1 MPATSDDKV
10 LSRDF
15 TISVNTGTS
24 GNPTWTPIGGLDED
38 GISIK
43 TEVADVDFADAND
56 GGFAKPVPIGYSYT
70 VTLKGARIENADDG
84 TRDAGQAALEAVQDE
99 VGPDALL
106 EFQIESP
113 AASGGEVLTF
123 EAWPNVTA
131 FGGGEKAAW
140 EAELSVYGQ
149 ITRT

>member
-1 MPATSDDKV
+1 MPVTNDDKV

-24 GNPTWTPIGGLDED
+24 GSPTWTPIGGLDED
-38 GISIK
+38 GISIS
-43 TEVADVDFADAND
+43 TDVRDVDFMDADD
-56 GGFAKPVPIGYSYT
+56 DGFAKPVPIGHSYT
-70 VTLKGARIENADDG
+70 VSLKGSRIENADDG

-99 VGPDALL
+99 VGLDALL

-123 EAWPNVTA
+123 GAWPNVTA
-131 FGGGEKAAW
+131 FGGGEKATW
-140 EAELSVYGQ
+140 EAELRVYGQ

>member
-43 TEVADVDFADAND
+43 TDVAELDFADAHD
-56 GGFAKPVPIGYSYT
+56 GGFAKPVPIGHSYT

-99 VGPDALL
+99 VGLDALL

-113 AASGGEVLTF
+113 AASGAEVLTF